1 MNMQYMLAI
10 ENKEATTIVI
20 WYDLNNEWFWKYKSK
35 QELKY
40 SMWFLFIFLLCVS
53 MSVVHLLLYRMAH

>member
-35 QELKY
+35 QELK
-40 SMWFLFIFLLCVS
+40 
-53 MSVVHLLLYRMAH
+53 